1 MPGPPVFGAT
11 IDGSCILWQERC
23 GQKGSCLF
31 YSNEKM
37 ALYIFLLAASVKL
50 LSLISVILAWK
61 LYKAPDSVI
70 SEKSVPAIPEKTK
83 SADDSLGHNDIPS
96 QYVEAIEYKNNKFR
110 MNTSLQ
116 NTGENGY
123 TNTGADISTYM

>member
-1 MPGPPVFGAT
+1 
-11 IDGSCILWQERC
+11 
-23 GQKGSCLF
+23 
-31 YSNEKM
+31 M

-61 LYKAPDSVI
+61 LYKAPDSMI
-70 SEKSVPAIPEKTK
+70 SEKSVPVIPEKTK
-83 SADDSLGHNDIPS
+83 SADNPLGHNDIPS
-96 QYVEAIEYKNNKFR
+96 QYVEAKEYKNNKFR